1 MTDTLTLCKG
11 PVSLVHRSRSLSL
24 YDPQDFAG
32 GSAFWLGRNVTSD
45 LPSEDGLVNG
55 LLGILD
61 SMEQDKSRDSGGGVG
76 ERLLEPLEYCS
87 VTA

>member
-24 YDPQDFAG
+24 YDPQDFSG

-45 LPSEDGLVNG
+45 LQKMDWLMVFW
-55 LLGILD
+55 
-61 SMEQDKSRDSGGGVG
+61 
-76 ERLLEPLEYCS
+76 EYWIAWNPIS
-87 VTA
+87 LAIVVAG